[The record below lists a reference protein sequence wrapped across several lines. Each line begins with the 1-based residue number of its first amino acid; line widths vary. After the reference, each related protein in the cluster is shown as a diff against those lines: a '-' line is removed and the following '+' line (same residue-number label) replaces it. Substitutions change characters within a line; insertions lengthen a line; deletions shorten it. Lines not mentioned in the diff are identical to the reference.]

1 MLAVALAVGLL
12 TNACPMKIGID
23 REGAV
28 FSTRMQG
35 WYRTSHKTLAAFMRG
50 GCYNDS
56 NPSKITSVN
65 LSIVPNA
72 PQERVHQVFSILE
85 EPGWPKDR
93 VKVEMWTN
101 APKEP
106 R

>member
-1 MLAVALAVGLL
+1 MLAVVLAVGLL

-23 REGAV
+23 PEGAV

-35 WYRTSHKTLAAFMRG
+35 WYRTSQKTLARVMRG
-50 GCYNDS
+50 GCYNDA
-56 NPSKITSVN
+56 NPSKVTSVN
-65 LSIVPNA
+65 LVIAPDA
-72 PQERVHQVFSILE
+72 PQERVHQIFSILE
-85 EPGWPKDR
+85 EVGWPKDR
-93 VKVEMWTN
+93 VKVEMWIN